1 MAIVLCLFSFP
12 LLFSVALNVD
22 AMTES
27 AVAILDHKEILQM
40 EAMCGE
46 KGSNEPEFLKT
57 SFHWPNTQTQ
67 DLLIPYW

>member
-27 AVAILDHKEILQM
+27 GVAILDLHLQM

-57 SFHWPNTQTQ
+57 SFHWPNIQTQ